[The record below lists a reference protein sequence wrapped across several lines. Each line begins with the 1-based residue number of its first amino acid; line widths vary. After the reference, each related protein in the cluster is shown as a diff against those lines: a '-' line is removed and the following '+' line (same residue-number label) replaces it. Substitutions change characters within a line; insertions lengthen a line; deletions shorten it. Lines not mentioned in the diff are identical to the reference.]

1 MIWNDRRI
9 REWAETGGVTPYC
22 EDLVNPASLDLRLGN
37 QIRVPRQTWSLLH
50 TDSVGKKTPAA
61 ELWQEP
67 ETFAKFIL
75 WPGHLA
81 LCHSDA
87 YTRIPPHACA
97 MLLSKS
103 STGRL
108 GLEHLH
114 AGWGDPGF
122 EGQWVF
128 ELKNLAPWPIELI
141 AGECYMQLVIMD
153 ICELPTKDYS
163 QTGRYQGQTGAT
175 PHRGQ
180 SWVQPASDK

>member
-9 REWAETGGVTPYC
+9 AEWAQTGGVTPFAP
-22 EDLVNPASLDLRLGN
+22 DLVNPASLDLRLGDH
-37 QIRVPRQTWSLLH
+37 IRIPQQTWALLNGD
-50 TDSVGKKTPAA
+50 TVGKKTPAA
-61 ELWQEP
+61 QLWQEP
-67 ETFAKFIL
+67 ETFVTFTL
-75 WPGHLA
+75 WPGHLV
-81 LCHSDA
+81 LCHSLE

-153 ICELPTKDYS
+153 MAELPQRDYS

-175 PHRGQ
+175 PHRGT
-180 SWVQPASDK
+180 P